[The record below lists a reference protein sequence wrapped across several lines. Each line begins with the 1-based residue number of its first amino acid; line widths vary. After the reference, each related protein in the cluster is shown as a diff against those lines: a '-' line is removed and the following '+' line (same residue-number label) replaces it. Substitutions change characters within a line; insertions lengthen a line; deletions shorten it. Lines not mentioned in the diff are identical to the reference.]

1 MTYSHQ
7 DESTQ
12 WTHPESGK
20 KKRVSGELP
29 FGWEK
34 TVEADGTVIFV
45 ETSYT
50 DPRLAFAVED
60 KEAGDDVRQQFGASS
75 TGLRVLQGRDL
86 SGKVAIVTGG
96 IGYETC
102 RALAYHGAPVIMACR
117 ETERV
122 SVAIATIVSERVS
135 DLRSDVLELR

>member
-12 WTHPESGK
+12 WTHPKSGK

-45 ETSYT
+45 DHINKRTSYT

-60 KEAGDDVRQQFGASS
+60 NGDDVRQQFGASS

-96 IGYETC
+96 NCGIGYETC
-102 RALAYHGAPVIMACR
+102 RALAYHGARVIMACVKLR
-117 ETERV
+117 G
-122 SVAIATIVSERVS
+122 SVLPLPRLCLNA
-135 DLRSDVLELR
+135 